1 MDIKDLHRQGHSIR
15 SIATLTG
22 TARNTVRRVLRQA
35 TPPHPPKRARASCLD
50 PFKPYLVSREAEC
63 RLSAVRLLEELRPQG
78 YDGSVDV
85 LRRYLRQ
92 IRTERQRR
100 SKMTVRFETPPGH
113 QAQVDWAYIG
123 KGATTGTTGVE
134 VQSIYC
140 FVMVLGFSRQLYLE
154 FTTDMR
160 LPTLLHCHQHAFTF
174 FAGIPQT
181 ILYDNMKQ
189 VRAAPHTWTPLF
201 LDFCSHY
208 GIVPKTH
215 RIRRPR
221 TKGKV
226 ERVVA
231 YVRDSFLQGRT
242 FTGLDDLNAQGH
254 TWLAQTANVR
264 VHATTHAR
272 PMDLWRDEQPALT
285 PLGAVPPYQ
294 LSEHCERRVD
304 AEGYVRLQRSRYSVP
319 PQYIGQ
325 PVIVTGV
332 GVRGHERIVIR
343 CGDLIVAEHERA
355 PIPGACMTHPAH
367 LEALTRLSLQRP
379 LPPDAISLTQAPSI
393 QVATT
398 ALTVYEE
405 LGDEWDEGEVLP

>member
-1 MDIKDLHRQGHSIR
+1 MKTVEEWMDIKDLHRQGHSIR
-15 SIATLTG
+15 RIAALTG
-22 TARNTVRRVLRQA
+22 TARNTVRRVLRQT
-35 TPPHPPKRARASCLD
+35 TPPAPPKRARASCLD
-50 PFKPYLVSREAEC
+50 PFKPYLVSREAVC
-63 RLSAVRLLEELRPQG
+63 QLSAVRLLEELRPQG
-78 YDGSVDV
+78 YGGSIDV

-92 IRTERQRR
+92 TRTERHRK

-113 QAQVDWAYIG
+113 QAQVDWAYVG
-123 KGATTGTTGVE
+123 KSATTGAE
-134 VQSIYC
+134 IQSIYC

-189 VRAAPHTWTPLF
+189 VRIAPHAWTPLF

-226 ERVVA
+226 ERMVA
-231 YVRDSFLQGRT
+231 YVRDSFLRGRT
-242 FTGLDDLNAQGH
+242 FADLEDLNAEGH
-254 TWLAQTANVR
+254 AWLAQTANVR
-264 VHATTHAR
+264 VHATTQAR
-272 PMDLWRDEQPALT
+272 PVDLWRQEQPALT
-285 PLGAVPPYQ
+285 PLSAGSPYQ
-294 LSEHCERRVD
+294 LSEHYERRVD

-325 PVIVTGV
+325 PVIVTGQ
-332 GVRGHERIVIR
+332 ERIVIR
-343 CGDLIVAEHERA
+343 CGDLIVAEHARA
-355 PIPGACMTHPAH
+355 PRPGACMTHPAH

-379 LPPDAISLTQAPSI
+379 LPPDAVSLTHAPAI

-398 ALTVYEE
+398 ALTVYEA
-405 LGDEWDEGEVLP
+405 LGDEREARP